1 MSEPDFDQ
9 ITASLQA
16 LDDVQAR
23 HDDVFRAAQGVYA
36 DDPVSPSVMALV
48 WQGKVGDLQIADA
61 VCDLPPASA
70 ARAINAVVINAFNAW
85 QLDMARLLQ
94 RQPTESV

>member
-9 ITASLQA
+9 IRASLQA

-23 HDDVFRAAQGVYA
+23 HDDVFRTAQGVYA

-48 WQGKVGDLQIADA
+48 WKGKVGDLQIDDA

-70 ARAINAVVINAFNAW
+70 ARPG
-85 QLDMARLLQ
+85 R
-94 RQPTESV
+94 